1 MLRRTMQTTG
11 WGAAGVVLLSALV
24 AVGCGGSGSVTG
36 PELPGEEI
44 YLQGGSA
51 MLRVDRTLDFGTGG
65 AFEMETELTLTTDQ
79 IFITDPNQ
87 RSRVF
92 GYTEAEAEAIL
103 IGTGTGGSHT
113 ETAWIPVEYQ
123 VEGVF
128 HPAPRCEW
136 ELKIIETLFLS
147 KVTSIHS
154 TLFGTISVDG
164 LGADRLTDFDVEFDQ
179 QTRDYAVIGAQGN
192 MFSIFDIVLPEGTG
206 CRF

>member
-1 MLRRTMQTTG
+1 MPRKAVQAARPR
-11 WGAAGVVLLSALV
+11 AAGVVLMGCLV
-24 AVGCGGSGSVTG
+24 AVGCGGSGSATT

-65 AFEMETELTLTTDQ
+65 AFEMETELTLVTDHT
-79 IFITDPNQ
+79 FVAYSNE
-87 RSRVF
+87 RANVS
-92 GYTEAEAEAIL
+92 GYTEAQAEAIL

-123 VEGVF
+123 VQGAF
-128 HPAPRCEW
+128 YPAPRCEW
-136 ELKIIETLFLS
+136 KLKIIETLLLS
-147 KVTSIHS
+147 EVKSIDS
-154 TLFGTISVDG
+154 SIFGTIPVDG

-179 QTRDYAVIGAQGN
+179 ATRDYAVIGAQGN
-192 MFSIFDIVLPEGTG
+192 MFSIFDIVVPEGTG